1 MYDVNIVLLINWG
14 FLERSD
20 KTRINSKVK
29 QILTK
34 YEA

>member
-1 MYDVNIVLLINWG
+1 MYDVYIVLLINWN
-14 FLERSD
+14 FLQRTD